1 VVSIF
6 ENGAADW
13 SFGHGVA
20 QFLTGTL

>member
-1 VVSIF
+1 VSIF

-20 QFLTGTL
+20 QFLTGAL